1 MLRTVVFVLLLACS
15 AEKANTLT
23 EKDIVGIWQNNPS
36 MAAGWNDTYRFF
48 ADGKFIFSYN
58 QMLCDKRTQSYSGT
72 WELTSGDLILNATTQ
87 TIVEGGELVPATG
100 SCASDYEIEGGEV
113 KETPFTQTFTYSK
126 LTVTPDKENREL
138 PTMILDQKNFW
149 KLKDDPEQY

>member
-1 MLRTVVFVLLLACS
+1 
-15 AEKANTLT
+15 
-23 EKDIVGIWQNNPS
+23 
-36 MAAGWNDTYRFF
+36 
-48 ADGKFIFSYN
+48 
-58 QMLCDKRTQSYSGT
+58 MLCDKRNQSYSGT

-126 LTVTPDKENREL
+126 LTVTPDTENREL
-138 PTMILDQKNFW
+138 PTITLDQKNFW